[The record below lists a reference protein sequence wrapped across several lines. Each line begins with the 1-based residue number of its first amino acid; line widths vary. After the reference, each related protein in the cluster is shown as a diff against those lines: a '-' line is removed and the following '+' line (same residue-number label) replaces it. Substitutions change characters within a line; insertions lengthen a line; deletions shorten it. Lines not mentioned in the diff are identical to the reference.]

1 MSEIKDPKITNAE
14 TEKVLLTEVKEDPLD
29 SIEARY
35 RERLYFFRYVARYV
49 ILFLATAAVFVLGFR
64 YLHLINSYEKMTD
77 LYLANKDW
85 QIIVIYALS
94 LAFTA
99 GLIVSVIAV
108 MVQLVRK
115 KKVNGK

>member
-1 MSEIKDPKITNAE
+1 
-14 TEKVLLTEVKEDPLD
+14 
-29 SIEARY
+29 
-35 RERLYFFRYVARYV
+35 
-49 ILFLATAAVFVLGFR
+49 
-64 YLHLINSYEKMTD
+64 MTD

>member
-1 MSEIKDPKITNAE
+1 MPEIKDPKITNAE
-14 TEKVLLTEVKEDPLD
+14 TERVLLTEVKEDPKD
-29 SIEARY
+29 SIEAKY

-49 ILFLATAAVFVLGFR
+49 ILILASVAVVIFGTR
-64 YLHLINSYEKMTD
+64 YLHLINGYEKMTD

-115 KKVNGK
+115 KKVRSK